1 MADPRLTQFVESA
14 LRAGAPRADV
24 EKALEDAK
32 WSREQIAQGL
42 AHYADVP
49 FVVPVPRPRA
59 QVSARDAFLY
69 LLMFAMLYLSAYYLG
84 DLLFEFINAA
94 YPDAT
99 NPYEQTFIDQNIRW
113 ATATLIV
120 SFPVFLFM
128 AFRAARA
135 IRNDPTH
142 RNSAVRKWLTYL
154 TLFIAAVVIVVDSI
168 ALVNNLLSGELTVRF
183 VLKVLVV
190 AAIAGATF
198 GYYTW
203 SIRADDEALRR

>member
-1 MADPRLTQFVESA
+1 MADPRLTAFVETA
-14 LRAGAPRADV
+14 LRAGASRADV

-42 AHYADVP
+42 AYYSEVP
-49 FVVPVPRPRA
+49 FVVPIPRPRA

-84 DLLFEFINAA
+84 TLLFQFINSA
-94 YPDAT
+94 YPDAA
-99 NPYEQTFIDQNIRW
+99 NPYEQNYLDENIRW

-120 SFPVFLFM
+120 AFPVFLFM
-128 AFRAARA
+128 AARTARA
-135 IRNDPTH
+135 IRSDATH

-154 TLFIAAVVIVVDSI
+154 TLFVAAGVIVGDSI
-168 ALVNNLLSGELTVRF
+168 TLIYNLLSGDTTTRF

-190 AAIAGATF
+190 AAIAGAAF

-203 SIRADDEALRR
+203 SLRVDDEALKR